1 MLLADIKEVIKASPA
16 IQIQGK
22 ITHLQRRAWNVLLA
36 NAYNELPDKEIHHV
50 SVAELAAKLGFN
62 SNNEDYL
69 KDALRELRA
78 CEVEWNILGKN
89 NREEWGV
96 AGLLADAR
104 IRDGICRYS
113 FSPQLRLKLYNP
125 RMYTRLNLS
134 LQNQFR
140 SQYALV
146 LWEICFDYYDTKR
159 EQGETP
165 FIPIETFRELLG
177 IESNEYSEFKDL
189 NKKVIKAAIKEIN
202 DLTDYLVEVEQ
213 KRIGRK
219 VAELKFHIAKVRQ
232 VSIQESLFPDIEDLT
247 PVAVELVQADVERP
261 VAQKIA
267 AQEWEYVNPDKLPDP
282 GTYTDFAAYVSEK
295 IEMSLDV
302 ASMKNRAGYIIK
314 AIRENYENN
323 EVRKAREIRA
333 EKIKEKALEDLQTA
347 FNAKRANIL
356 RQSIHAEPELIEQAA
371 ERITIPFVLKRI
383 NEYDSVKE
391 AYDESGMVKAQI
403 DEMIIDAFC
412 QKQIAPVIAAF
423 EAEKAKILGRAQGSV

>member
-89 NREEWGV
+89 NKEEWGV

-104 IRDGICRYS
+104 IVDGICRYS

-125 RMYTRLNLS
+125 RMYSRLNLR
-134 LQNQFR
+134 LQNQFK
-140 SQYALV
+140 SQYALI
-146 LWEICFDYYDTKR
+146 LWEVCFDYFDVHWG
-159 EQGETP
+159 QGETP

-177 IESNEYSEFKDL
+177 VESNEYSAFKDL

-219 VAELKFHIAKVRQ
+219 VAELKFRIIKVKKLP
-232 VSIQESLFPDIEDLT
+232 VQESVFPDVEDLL
-247 PVAVELVQADVERP
+247 PVAVELVSAGVDRKE
-261 VAQKIA
+261 AIKIA
-267 AQEWEYVNPDKLPDP
+267 DAEWDYVNSEKLPDP
-282 GTYTDFAAYVSEK
+282 GTYPDFIEYISEK
-295 IEMSLDV
+295 IEMSLDAARV
-302 ASMKNRAGYIIK
+302 NNRAGYIIE
-314 AIRENYENN
+314 AIRENYRNK
-323 EVRKAREIRA
+323 RIQKAREKRA
-333 EKIKEKALEDLQTA
+333 ETARENELENLETE
-347 FNAKRANIL
+347 FIAKRFHIV
-356 RQSIHAEPELIEQAA
+356 RQAVRAEPGLIDQAA
-371 ERITIPFVLKRI
+371 ACVKNPFVLKRF
-383 NEYDSVKE
+383 NEYSSAME
-391 AYDESGMVKAQI
+391 AYENRPMIKA
-403 DEMIIDAFC
+403 EIDAIIAEEFC
-412 QKQIAPVIAAF
+412 QELLAPVVAAY
-423 EAEKAKILGRAQGSV
+423 EDEKARILG

>member
-1 MLLADIKEVIKASPA
+1 MVLAKIEEVIKASPA

-36 NAYNELPDKEIHHV
+36 NAYNELPDKEIHRV

-89 NREEWGV
+89 DKEEWGV

-104 IRDGICRYS
+104 IVDGICRYS
-113 FSPQLRLKLYNP
+113 FSPQLRLKLHNP
-125 RMYTRLNLS
+125 IMYTRLNLR
-134 LQNQFR
+134 LQNQFK
-140 SQYALV
+140 SQYALI
-146 LWEICFDYYDTKR
+146 LWEVCFDYFNVER
-159 EQGETP
+159 SRGETP
-165 FIPIETFRELLG
+165 FIPLEVFRELLG
-177 IESNEYSEFKDL
+177 VESNEYSEFKDL
-189 NKKVIKAAIKEIN
+189 NKKVIKAAIEEIN
-202 DLTDYLVEVEQ
+202 NLTEYHIEVEY
-213 KRIGRK
+213 KRITRK
-219 VAELKFHIAKVRQ
+219 VAELKFRIEKVKQ
-232 VSIQESLFPDIEDLT
+232 VPIQESLFPDIEDLT

-261 VAQKIA
+261 VALKIA
-267 AQEWEYVNPDKLPDP
+267 SQEWEYVNPDKLPDP
-282 GTYTDFAAYVSEK
+282 GTYTDFSAYVSEK

-302 ASMKNRAGYIIK
+302 AGMKNRAGYIIK
-314 AIRENYENN
+314 AIGENYQNS

-333 EKIKEKALEDLQTA
+333 EKIKEKALEDLQTE

-371 ERITIPFVLKRI
+371 AHITIPFVRKRL

-391 AYDESGMVKAQI
+391 AYDESAMVKTQI
-403 DEMIIDAFC
+403 DQLIIDTFC
-412 QKQIAPVIAAF
+412 QEQMAPVIAAF
-423 EAEKAKILGRAQGSV
+423 EAEKAKILGRT

>member
-36 NAYNELPDKEIHHV
+36 NAYNELPDKEIHQV

-89 NREEWGV
+89 NKEEWGV

-104 IRDGICRYS
+104 IVDGICRYS

-125 RMYTRLNLS
+125 RMYSRLNLR
-134 LQNQFR
+134 LQNQFK
-140 SQYALV
+140 SQYALI
-146 LWEICFDYYDTKR
+146 LWEVCFDYFDVHWG
-159 EQGETP
+159 QGETP

-177 IESNEYSEFKDL
+177 VESNEYSEFKDL

-219 VAELKFHIAKVRQ
+219 VAELKFRIIKVKKLP
-232 VSIQESLFPDIEDLT
+232 VQESVFPDVEDLL
-247 PVAVELVQADVERP
+247 PVAVELVSASVERKE
-261 VAQKIA
+261 AIKIA
-267 AQEWEYVNPDKLPDP
+267 DAEWDYVNPEKLPDP
-282 GTYTDFAAYVSEK
+282 GTYPDFLEYISEK
-295 IEMSLDV
+295 IEMSLDADRV
-302 ASMKNRAGYIIK
+302 SIIVPV
-314 AIRENYENN
+314 ILLTRS
-323 EVRKAREIRA
+323 
-333 EKIKEKALEDLQTA
+333 EKIIRTKESKKHVKNERKPPEKT
-347 FNAKRANIL
+347 NL
-356 RQSIHAEPELIEQAA
+356 R
-371 ERITIPFVLKRI
+371 T
-383 NEYDSVKE
+383 
-391 AYDESGMVKAQI
+391 
-403 DEMIIDAFC
+403 
-412 QKQIAPVIAAF
+412 
-423 EAEKAKILGRAQGSV
+423 

>member
-89 NREEWGV
+89 NKEEWGV

-104 IRDGICRYS
+104 IVDGICRYS

-125 RMYTRLNLS
+125 RMYSRLNLR
-134 LQNQFR
+134 LQNQFK
-140 SQYALV
+140 SQYALI
-146 LWEICFDYYDTKR
+146 LWEVCFDYFDVHWG
-159 EQGETP
+159 QGETP

-177 IESNEYSEFKDL
+177 VESNEYSEFKDL
-189 NKKVIKAAIKEIN
+189 NKKVKKAAIKEIN

-219 VAELKFHIAKVRQ
+219 VAELKFRIIKVKKLP
-232 VSIQESLFPDIEDLT
+232 VQESVFPDVEDLL
-247 PVAVELVQADVERP
+247 PVAVELVSASVDRKE
-261 VAQKIA
+261 AIKIA
-267 AQEWEYVNPDKLPDP
+267 DAEWHYVNPEKLPDP
-282 GTYTDFAAYVSEK
+282 GTYPDFIEYISEK
-295 IEMSLDV
+295 IEMSLDAARV
-302 ASMKNRAGYIIK
+302 NNRAGYIIE
-314 AIRENYENN
+314 AIRENYQNK
-323 EVRKAREIRA
+323 RIQKAREKRA
-333 EKIKEKALEDLQTA
+333 ETARKNELENLETE
-347 FNAKRANIL
+347 FIAKRAHIV
-356 RQSIHAEPELIEQAA
+356 RQAVRAEPGLIDQAA
-371 ERITIPFVLKRI
+371 ACVENPFVLKRF
-383 NEYDSVKE
+383 NEYSSAME
-391 AYDESGMVKAQI
+391 AYENRPMIKA
-403 DEMIIDAFC
+403 EIDAIIAVEYC
-412 QKQIAPVIAAF
+412 QEQLAPVIAAF
-423 EAEKAKILGRAQGSV
+423 EAEKTKILGSAQG